1 QPVVGH
7 DEAVSLGY
15 VEPLDDAAELDNA
28 RNFITDIADR
38 CAISADT
45 NSWPLG
51 SNAIRRSHDP
61 ARRSP
66 PAPSA
71 KWRPPN
77 PSDKLRISLGSAVQ
91 SDKCSLCNTRL
102 LPVNIFL
109 CDGSWYSAQ
118 CAING
123 DRTVPI
129 SSCTTRSAMSSNSV
143 ASRLRMT
150 RRAPLRL
157 AIRGNPAAGHT
168 TSEEPIARKRSQDLV
183 IFSARCIA
191 ASGIACPNETVA
203 DLMCPSQSG
212 QSGACPDALN
222 RSLTHDNS

>member
-1 QPVVGH
+1 MRARRRQLRRMDRGRFIHRDDAKRLQPPRTLQDLNHDPRPLIGHLKAIAAQTCHMEENVRQPVVGH

-38 CAISADT
+38 SAISADT

-91 SDKCSLCNTRL
+91 SDK
-102 LPVNIFL
+102 
-109 CDGSWYSAQ
+109 
-118 CAING
+118 
-123 DRTVPI
+123 
-129 SSCTTRSAMSSNSV
+129 
-143 ASRLRMT
+143 
-150 RRAPLRL
+150 
-157 AIRGNPAAGHT
+157 
-168 TSEEPIARKRSQDLV
+168 
-183 IFSARCIA
+183 
-191 ASGIACPNETVA
+191 
-203 DLMCPSQSG
+203 
-212 QSGACPDALN
+212 
-222 RSLTHDNS
+222 